1 MNKKIWLITLGIII
15 VILVLLGLIAF
26 GVYLWNTLP
35 HWLYITL
42 AAIDAIGALL
52 IAWWFLRR

>member
-1 MNKKIWLITLGIII
+1 MNKKIWLIILGIII
-15 VILVLLGLIAF
+15 VIIVTLGLIAF

-42 AAIDAIGALL
+42 TAIDLIGALL
-52 IAWWFLRR
+52 IVWWFLRR